1 MIIGGKVNNLTAF
14 GAFVD
19 LGIKENGLL
28 HISQMSDSFI
38 TSPSQVVGIGQHVK
52 VKVLEVD
59 TERNRIALTLK
70 GVDQDR

>member
-1 MIIGGKVNNLTAF
+1 
-14 GAFVD
+14 
-19 LGIKENGLL
+19 
-28 HISQMSDSFI
+28 MSDSFI